1 MAEGGGMRSAR
12 RGLHALPDLIL
23 RPARYRRAR
32 PTGMFNGARAEASEP
47 AQKKRL
53 QAGEARSGTAGGRA
67 RH

>member
-1 MAEGGGMRSAR
+1 MAGGGRMRAAR
-12 RGLHALPDLIL
+12 RGLRALPGLIL
-23 RPARYRRAR
+23 RPARNGKAR

-53 QAGEARSGTAGGRA
+53 QAGEARSGTNGGRA